1 MGRVRSRLEEA
12 QGSPKALG
20 RLLGQITVKGQKVDA
35 IIARPPVKMVV
46 KNGIGARTEALRKAQ
61 ERANPRYPGLN
72 WQRMFF
78 NRKGQVKITP
88 ALYPADVPRILLLKR
103 QSAEY
108 QPIAQ
113 QA

>member
-1 MGRVRSRLEEA
+1 M
-12 QGSPKALG
+12 
-20 RLLGQITVKGQKVDA
+20 
-35 IIARPPVKMVV
+35 IARPPVKMVV

-88 ALYPADVPRILLLKR
+88 ALYPADIPRILFIKH

-113 QA
+113 QAWLGVAHDAAKLLRPTLDADSDSFRPGIPI